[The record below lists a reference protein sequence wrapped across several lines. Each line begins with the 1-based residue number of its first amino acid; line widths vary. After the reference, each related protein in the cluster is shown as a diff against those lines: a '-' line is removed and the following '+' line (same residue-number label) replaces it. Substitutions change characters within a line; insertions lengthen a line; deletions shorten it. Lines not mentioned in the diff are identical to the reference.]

1 MPRCH
6 SEMRSWNTH
15 ALITRAAFSAS
26 NLPRLKEPVT
36 VIALEIFLTLAKST
50 LPEVIKWHNSL
61 LDRKVLGTARKMVVR
76 PRIPDTILTHRD
88 FLTAFKLN
96 ANQPVHYVRVLS
108 PEEVSPDT
116 PHDPSRAG
124 PPGGT
129 YAETEQ
135 GEIIQAKDVL
145 STFSDEP
152 DWGMDQDLFADA
164 EYGYGACPFG
174 SEHGPSSQA
183 AFHMAFLHENPLIM
197 AVWPRLGRS
206 FMEERIQLFF
216 ALARLAFENGANYWG
231 WRFTSWAMHYLQD
244 LTQPYHARALPS
256 PVLPLLFRFLLNP
269 NPGKFAEK
277 NENYLKNRHW
287 LFESAIHF
295 ILNEAVKKDTNH
307 SFLQALSIPDGDSK
321 PDHGFRWKTGPQI
334 DVKPFIKELARVPAD
349 LAPRIDR
356 ALMDLMN
363 DRRISDSSYSLAN
376 DAGYKICETLPAARS
391 ERPSVFDDFVR
402 LVSPCLALAGE
413 VSRHTVGMVA

>member
-61 LDRKVLGTARKMVVR
+61 LDRKVLGTAREMVVR

-152 DWGMDQDLFADA
+152 DWGMDQDLL
-164 EYGYGACPFG
+164 
-174 SEHGPSSQA
+174 S
-183 AFHMAFLHENPLIM
+183 LIH
-197 AVWPRLGRS
+197 
-206 FMEERIQLFF
+206 I
-216 ALARLAFENGANYWG
+216 
-231 WRFTSWAMHYLQD
+231 
-244 LTQPYHARALPS
+244 
-256 PVLPLLFRFLLNP
+256 
-269 NPGKFAEK
+269 
-277 NENYLKNRHW
+277 
-287 LFESAIHF
+287 
-295 ILNEAVKKDTNH
+295 
-307 SFLQALSIPDGDSK
+307 
-321 PDHGFRWKTGPQI
+321 
-334 DVKPFIKELARVPAD
+334 
-349 LAPRIDR
+349 
-356 ALMDLMN
+356 
-363 DRRISDSSYSLAN
+363 
-376 DAGYKICETLPAARS
+376 
-391 ERPSVFDDFVR
+391 
-402 LVSPCLALAGE
+402 
-413 VSRHTVGMVA
+413 